1 MNITIQATTWNVDND
16 CLFEVSSNDGEVL
29 AIVDGSEVQDIVSW
43 GFVHEG
49 QVLSLEVQDMVKAVH
64 FIDVTQMSFL

>member
-1 MNITIQATTWNVDND
+1 MHITIQATTWNVDND

-29 AIVDGSEVQDIVSW
+29 AIVDGLEVQEIVSW

-49 QVLSLEVQDMVKAVH
+49 QVLSLEV
-64 FIDVTQMSFL
+64 

>member
-1 MNITIQATTWNVDND
+1 MREIYVKIQLWRAEKMHITIQATTWNVDND

-49 QVLSLEVQDMVKAVH
+49 QVLSLEV
-64 FIDVTQMSFL
+64 